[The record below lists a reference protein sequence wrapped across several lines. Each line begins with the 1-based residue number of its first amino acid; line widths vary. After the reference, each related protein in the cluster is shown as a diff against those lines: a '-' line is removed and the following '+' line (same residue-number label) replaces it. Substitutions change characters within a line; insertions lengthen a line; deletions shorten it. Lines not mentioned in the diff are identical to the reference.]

1 MKHYIGLNEFKLK
14 QRKQE
19 EPLYYEPSKLINGH
33 LLLCGMSG
41 TGKSYQSGRLLKSAA
56 TAGIEIDVF
65 DVHDELDVIPGCVA
79 ARYSQATCYGYNPL
93 VLDTDPHVGGVNRQA
108 DFIVGL
114 IRQVTSQFGSKQEA
128 ALRNLIIDTY
138 ASRGIFGN
146 NPRSWQRMTLTD
158 REREQMIADRRF
170 SDLRNYYPTLQD
182 LLDYA
187 EKKVLSIMFGG
198 DNKAM
203 AALERLCK
211 DNSRMQAYSMK
222 YAKAATEE
230 EKRKLESQISA
241 ASEKCI
247 ETYTAAIAAKPGR
260 EPKDLLKYDSKDV
273 LVSVLQRLQILAA
286 SGIFTANEP
295 PFGNA
300 RVRVHQI
307 KSLSD
312 DQQVLFAKLRLREI
326 FDKCKKLGP
335 TRTGTELRHVV
346 FLDEAPKYFVD
357 DKDDVINVVA
367 REARKFGLGLWC
379 AAQQPTS
386 FPESFI
392 TNCGAK
398 FLLGIDS
405 SFWKGAQVKLRITE
419 DGLKFIKPKE
429 VISVKLHTEGQA
441 DPPFTNVIV
450 PNPAGEMGQRAAAY
464 VDNE

>member
-1 MKHYIGLNEFKLK
+1 MRHYFGLNEFKLK
-14 QRKQE
+14 QRGQE
-19 EPLYYEPSKLINGH
+19 EPLFYDPSKLINAH

-41 TGKSYQSGRLLKSAA
+41 TGKSYQSIRLLRAA
-56 TAGIEIDVF
+56 ALAGIEIDVF
-65 DVHDELDVIPGCVA
+65 DVHDELDVIPDCAA

-138 ASRGIFGN
+138 ASRGIFAN
-146 NPRSWQRMTLTD
+146 NPRSWQRMVITD
-158 REREQMIADRRF
+158 REREQLIAERRF

-222 YAKAATEE
+222 YAKAASEE
-230 EKRKLESQISA
+230 EKRKLESQIAS

-273 LVSVLQRLQILAA
+273 LVSVLQRLQILTA

-295 PFGNA
+295 PFGSA
-300 RVRVHQI
+300 LVRVHQI

-312 DQQVLFAKLRLREI
+312 DQQVLFVKLRLREI

-335 TRTGTELRHVV
+335 TPTGTELRHVV

-398 FLLGIDS
+398 ILLGIDS
-405 SFWKGAQVKLRITE
+405 SFWKGAQTKLRITE
-419 DGLKFIKPKE
+419 EGLKFIKPKE
-429 VISVKLHTEGQA
+429 VISVKLHMEGQA
-441 DPPFTNVIV
+441 DPPFNNIIV
-450 PNPAGEMGQRAAAY
+450 PNPASDLGRRSAAY
-464 VDNE
+464 AGNN